1 MRLITLSTDLRIC
14 RTMLFYLADIA
25 GKLAQS
31 TKDTAH
37 PHGAVSTPT
46 FTAGLE
52 YLLRGARIALD

>member
-1 MRLITLSTDLRIC
+1 
-14 RTMLFYLADIA
+14 MLFYLADIA